1 MRRAPRALAF
11 KISRFLP
18 IPGTVENSIYVGMH
32 FRIWLLLLSL
42 SMLAV
47 DAQASERRYRATMDE
62 SSWHLSES
70 SAIMC
75 RLEHHIPR
83 FGMAVFTQ
91 EAGRRLRLELRTR
104 RRFQRGINVELRTE
118 TANWNYPKKR
128 AVLARYE
135 TSGRERAFKISF
147 SEADRTLHAL
157 RRGLQPGF
165 LFYDEAPFI
174 ASLSTVRFGE
184 AEEAFRRCVRQL
196 HHTHFDDVRLS
207 NIFFDLDHEF
217 ASIEQEE
224 SAFENMFEYLQ
235 VDDNVSEIVVT
246 GHADK
251 TGLACYNEG
260 LSERRAWYVYDLLIA
275 QGIDENML
283 RVDYFGEEKPLN
295 RGKKEKKQS
304 SNRRVTVE
312 LRR

>member
-1 MRRAPRALAF
+1 MRF
-11 KISRFLP
+11 K
-18 IPGTVENSIYVGMH
+18 N
-32 FRIWLLLLSL
+32 WLLLLAL
-42 SMLAV
+42 SIPAV
-47 DAQASERRYRATMDE
+47 EAQASERRYRATMDE
-62 SSWHLSES
+62 ASWQVSES

-75 RLEHHIPR
+75 RLEHHVPR
-83 FGMAVFTQ
+83 FGTAIFTQ
-91 EAGRRLRLELRTR
+91 EAGRRLRLELETR
-104 RRFQRGINVELRTE
+104 RRFQKGINVELRTE

-135 TSGRERAFKISF
+135 TSGRERPFRISF

-165 LFYDEAPFI
+165 LFYAEAPFI
-174 ASLSTVRFGE
+174 VSLSTVRFGE
-184 AEEAFRRCVRQL
+184 AEAAFSRCVKQL

-224 SAFENMFEYLQ
+224 TAFDNMFEYLQ
-235 VDDNVSEIVVT
+235 VDDNISEIVVA
-246 GHADK
+246 GHTDK

-260 LSERRAWYVYDLLIA
+260 LSERRAWYVYDLLVS
-275 QGIDENML
+275 QGIDANLL
-283 RVDYFGEEKPLN
+283 RVDHYGEEKPLN

>member
-1 MRRAPRALAF
+1 MPRWNRRRV
-11 KISRFLP
+11 S
-18 IPGTVENSIYVGMH
+18 SS
-32 FRIWLLLLSL
+32 SL
-42 SMLAV
+42 
-47 DAQASERRYRATMDE
+47 
-62 SSWHLSES
+62 
-70 SAIMC
+70 
-75 RLEHHIPR
+75 
-83 FGMAVFTQ
+83 
-91 EAGRRLRLELRTR
+91 R

-128 AVLARYE
+128 AVLARFE
-135 TSGRERAFKISF
+135 TSGRQRPFKISF
-147 SEADRTLHAL
+147 DTADRALYAL
-157 RRGLQPGF
+157 RQGLQPGF

-184 AEEAFRRCVRQL
+184 AEAAFSRCVRQL

-224 SAFENMFEYLQ
+224 TAFLNMFEYLQ
-235 VDDNVSEIVVT
+235 VDDNISEIVVT
-246 GHADK
+246 GHTDK
-251 TGLACYNEG
+251 TGPACYNEG

-275 QGIDENML
+275 QGIDANLL
-283 RVDYFGEEKPLN
+283 RVGYYGEEQPLN
-295 RGKKEKKQS
+295 LGKKEKAGS